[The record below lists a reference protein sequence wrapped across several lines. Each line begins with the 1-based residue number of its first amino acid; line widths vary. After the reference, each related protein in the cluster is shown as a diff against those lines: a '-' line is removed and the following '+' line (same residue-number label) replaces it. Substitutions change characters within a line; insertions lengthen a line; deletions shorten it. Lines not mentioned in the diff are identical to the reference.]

1 MLKLKSS
8 LCTRSSCLVALSI
21 LAGCSSVS
29 LPSVSGLWPFGDG
42 VQGREPGPPPNA
54 TGYRCEGNRGF
65 YVRTLPSGS
74 VWVILAEREFR
85 LDKQGEAGRF
95 SNGVAVL
102 ETTGGDA
109 SLTDGPGQAYTGC
122 KIEGAV
128 PAKG

>member
-1 MLKLKSS
+1 MLKSILPPCSRV
-8 LCTRSSCLVALSI
+8 LPLLVVSV

-29 LPSVSGLWPFGDG
+29 LPSVSSLWPFGDG
-42 VQGREPGPPPNA
+42 VQGREPGPPANA

-65 YVRTLPSGS
+65 YLRTLPSGS

-109 SLTDGPGQAYTGC
+109 SLTDGPGQSYTGC
-122 KIEGAV
+122 KVEGAV
-128 PAKG
+128 RAKG